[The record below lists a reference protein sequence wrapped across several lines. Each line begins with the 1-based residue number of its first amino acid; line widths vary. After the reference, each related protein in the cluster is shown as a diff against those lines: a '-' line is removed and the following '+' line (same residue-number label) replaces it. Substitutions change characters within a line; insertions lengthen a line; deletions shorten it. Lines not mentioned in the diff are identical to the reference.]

1 MESTSIIVRIISNP
15 TILEKKINKKGRHDA
30 ESLQFFGI
38 SSNPESLGQIN

>member
-15 TILEKKINKKGRHDA
+15 TILEKKLVKRLDNS
-30 ESLQFFGI
+30 ESLHFFGI